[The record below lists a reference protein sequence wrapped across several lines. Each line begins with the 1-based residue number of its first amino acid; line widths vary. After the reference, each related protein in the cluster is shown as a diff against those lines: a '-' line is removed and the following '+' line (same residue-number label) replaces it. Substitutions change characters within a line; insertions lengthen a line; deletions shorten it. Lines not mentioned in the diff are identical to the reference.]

1 MAVSIKIS
9 KEDVSLEEIHFLF
22 ENPKTNFDIHYFDGT
37 EEDYFELEIRGFED
51 GQERKAK
58 KTLLNEIEKLR
69 EKDITGSII
78 LAWKNVD
85 YKGYNHDFIDI
96 GIAGEGEFEKIKTKK
111 DLFFMNENY
120 KGGLNYNLL
129 WTKEEIEEFQKIYEK
144 HHSLDVVIYDKL
156 YDLGWTKEDFY
167 VNPDYEKIKD
177 KIREIGIKMK
187 NTEEKYAYIE
197 KENGERID
205 LSKYFQEYPHNKDI
219 KIPSIEEK
227 GILKTNARGIFLE
240 KNQLIAIEAPEALWI
255 SDEESPLIEKVE
267 APKCTNLFLS
277 ECKNLKVENI
287 KIEEEGSLIME
298 IGDVYYNNNKNID
311 DKNYYDLKDEKTTYL
326 IAPNAIKIKLDNI
339 PNLKKVNAPNC
350 EIFHCLTA
358 PLLKEENLIVDED
371 CHIYLHDKEIMRDA
385 IIVLHTEDNIR
396 NKNLINKNL
405 INIGIISQEDNIRN
419 KNLINKNLMNIG
431 LVSQKEFDGK
441 DENYSILCSKEE
453 IRKVLNN
460 SKTEQDVKDF
470 IYEKLKSTNWNDF
483 KYNPNNLNIK
493 NKISQIAIDLKG
505 ASAFIEKENGEKI
518 DISRNI
524 RVKYL
529 SFGRVD
535 ELIIEKEQEEGKLVT
550 NVFNI
555 ECSNSMI
562 TSIEAPEARSI
573 YCENCEN
580 LEEIYA
586 PQCTYIYC
594 EEVPLLKE
602 ENMNVSYDCEIEGL
616 EKKNQLKR

>member
-1 MAVSIKIS
+1 MAVWIKIN
-9 KEDVSLEEIHFLF
+9 KEDVSLEEIQFLF

-37 EEDYFELEIRGFED
+37 KGDYFELEIRGFQE
-51 GQERKAK
+51 GQEKKAK
-58 KTLLNEIEKLR
+58 KTLLDEIEKLR
-69 EKDITGSII
+69 EKDITGSVI
-78 LAWKNVD
+78 LVWKNVD

-96 GIAGEGEFEKIKTKK
+96 GIAGEGEFNTIRMKE
-111 DLFFMNENY
+111 DLFFMNSKNY
-120 KGGLNYNLL
+120 KEGINYNLL

-197 KENGERID
+197 KENGEKID
-205 LSKYFQEYPHNKDI
+205 ISKYFQEYPHNKDI

-326 IAPNAIKIKLDNI
+326 IAPNAIKIKLDNM
-339 PNLKKVNAPNC
+339 PSLKKVDAPNC

-371 CHIYLHDKEIMRDA
+371 CHIYLNDREIIRDG
-385 IIVLHTEDNIR
+385 IIVLHTEDNIV
-396 NKNLINKNL
+396 NKNLI
-405 INIGIISQEDNIRN
+405 D
-419 KNLINKNLMNIG
+419 IG
-431 LVSQKEFDGK
+431 LTSQKEFDGE

-453 IRKVLNN
+453 IREVLNH

-483 KYNPNNLNIK
+483 KYNPNNLSIK

-505 ASAFIEKENGEKI
+505 AYAFIEKENGEKI
-518 DISRNI
+518 DISKNI
-524 RVKYL
+524 GRKYL
-529 SFGRVD
+529 YREEIS
-535 ELIIEKEQEEGKLVT
+535 ELILNRGQEEGKLIT
-550 NVFNI
+550 NVLNI

-562 TSIEAPEARSI
+562 SSIEAIEARNI
-573 YCENCEN
+573 HCENCEN

-602 ENMNVSYDCEIEGL
+602 ENMNLSYDCEIEGL

>member
-1 MAVSIKIS
+1 MAVWIKIS

-22 ENPKTNFDIHYFDGT
+22 ENPKNNFDIHYFDGT
-37 EEDYFELEIRGFED
+37 KGDYFELEIRGFEE
-51 GQERKAK
+51 GQEIKAK

-85 YKGYNHDFIDI
+85 YKGYNHNFIDI
-96 GIAGEGEFEKIKTKK
+96 GIAGEGEFEKIKTKE
-111 DLFFMNENY
+111 DLFFMNKNY

-187 NTEEKYAYIE
+187 EEKYAYIE
-197 KENGERID
+197 KENGEKID
-205 LSKYFQEYPHNKDI
+205 FSKYFQESPYKGDI

-267 APKCTNLFLS
+267 APKCTNLFLT

-287 KIEEEGSLIME
+287 KIEEEGSLIMW

-311 DKNYYDLKDEKTTYL
+311 DKNYYGIKDEKTTYL
-326 IAPNAIKIKLDNI
+326 IAPNATKIKLDNM
-339 PNLKKVNAPNC
+339 PYLKKVDAPNC

-358 PLLKEENLIVDED
+358 PLLKEENMIVDED
-371 CHIYLHDKEIMRDA
+371 CHIYLRDKNIMRDA

-405 INIGIISQEDNIRN
+405 INIG
-419 KNLINKNLMNIG
+419 LI
-431 LVSQKEFDGK
+431 SQKEFDGK
-441 DENYSILCSKEE
+441 DKNYSILCSKEE
-453 IRKVLNN
+453 IRNVLSY

-483 KYNPNNLNIK
+483 KYNPNNLSIK

-505 ASAFIEKENGEKI
+505 AYAFIEKENGEKI
-518 DISRNI
+518 DISKKIGR
-524 RVKYL
+524 KYL
-529 SFGRVD
+529 YRGKIS
-535 ELIIEKEQEEGKLVT
+535 ELILNREQEEGKLIT
-550 NVFNI
+550 NVLNI
-555 ECSNSMI
+555 KCSNSMI
-562 TSIEAPEARSI
+562 TSIEAIEARNI
-573 YCENCEN
+573 HCENCEN

-586 PQCTYIYC
+586 PQCTYIHC
-594 EEVPLLKE
+594 EETPLLKE

>member
-1 MAVSIKIS
+1 MA
-9 KEDVSLEEIHFLF
+9 E
-22 ENPKTNFDIHYFDGT
+22 
-37 EEDYFELEIRGFED
+37 
-51 GQERKAK
+51 
-58 KTLLNEIEKLR
+58 EIEKLR
-69 EKDITGSII
+69 
-78 LAWKNVD
+78 NVD
-85 YKGYNHDFIDI
+85 FSIDDEEQYLRYQDGQDMQDFLS
-96 GIAGEGEFEKIKTKK
+96 E
-111 DLFFMNENY
+111 L
-120 KGGLNYNLL
+120 
-129 WTKEEIEEFQKIYEK
+129 KE
-144 HHSLDVVIYDKL
+144 
-156 YDLGWTKEDFY
+156 
-167 VNPDYEKIKD
+167 
-177 KIREIGIKMK
+177 RERK
-187 NTEEKYAYIE
+187 EKYAYIE
-197 KENGERID
+197 KENGEKID
-205 LSKYFQEYPHNKDI
+205 LSKYFQESPHKGDI

-267 APKCTNLFLS
+267 APKCTNLFLT

-287 KIEEEGSLIME
+287 IIEEEGSLIMW

-311 DKNYYDLKDEKTTYL
+311 DKNYYGIKDEKTTYL
-326 IAPNAIKIKLDNI
+326 IAPNATKIKLDNM
-339 PNLKKVNAPNC
+339 PYLKKVDAPNC

-358 PLLKEENLIVDED
+358 PLLKEENMIVDED
-371 CHIYLHDKEIMRDA
+371 CHIYLCDKNIMRDA

-483 KYNPNNLNIK
+483 KHNPNNLNIK

-505 ASAFIEKENGEKI
+505 AYAFIEKENGEKI
-518 DISRNI
+518 DVSKNI
-524 RVKYL
+524 RRKFIYRKEREEI
-529 SFGRVD
+529 S
-535 ELIIEKEQEEGKLVT
+535 ELILNREQEEGKLIT
-550 NVFNI
+550 NVLNI

-562 TSIEAPEARSI
+562 TSIEAIEARNI
-573 YCENCEN
+573 HCENCEN

>member
-1 MAVSIKIS
+1 MAVWIKIN
-9 KEDVSLEEIHFLF
+9 KEDVSLEEIQFLF

-37 EEDYFELEIRGFED
+37 KGDYFELEIRGFQE
-51 GQERKAK
+51 GQEKKAK
-58 KTLLNEIEKLR
+58 KTLLDEIEKLR
-69 EKDITGSII
+69 EKDITGSVI
-78 LAWKNVD
+78 LVWKNVD

-96 GIAGEGEFEKIKTKK
+96 GIAGEGEFEKIKTKE
-111 DLFFMNENY
+111 DLFFMNKNY

-197 KENGERID
+197 KENGEKID
-205 LSKYFQEYPHNKDI
+205 LSKYFQESPHKGDI

-267 APKCTNLFLS
+267 APKCTNLFLT

-287 KIEEEGSLIME
+287 KIEEEGSLIMW

-311 DKNYYDLKDEKTTYL
+311 DKNYYGIKDEKTTYL
-326 IAPNAIKIKLDNI
+326 IAPNATKIKLDNM
-339 PNLKKVNAPNC
+339 PYLKKVDAPNC

-358 PLLKEENLIVDED
+358 PLLKEENMIVDED
-371 CHIYLHDKEIMRDA
+371 CHIYLRDKNIMRDA

-483 KYNPNNLNIK
+483 KHNPNNLNIK

-505 ASAFIEKENGEKI
+505 ASAFIEKENGEKM

-580 LEEIYA
+580 LETIKA
-586 PQCTYIYC
+586 PEC
-594 EEVPLLKE
+594 EELHCKNCPELKE
-602 ENMNVSYDCEIEGL
+602 ENMNLSYDCEIEGL
-616 EKKNQLKR
+616 EKRNQLKR

>member
-1 MAVSIKIS
+1 MAVWIKIN
-9 KEDVSLEEIHFLF
+9 KEDVSLEEIQFLF
-22 ENPKTNFDIHYFDGT
+22 ENPKNNLDIHFFDGT
-37 EEDYFELEIRGFED
+37 KGDYFELEIRGFQD
-51 GQERKAK
+51 GQEREAK
-58 KTLLNEIEKLR
+58 KAVLEEIEKIR
-69 EKDITGSII
+69 EEDKDIRGSIVFDWI
-78 LAWKNVD
+78 NKYVD
-85 YKGYNHDFIDI
+85 GKAIEDECVLGNI
-96 GIAGEGEFEKIKTKK
+96 GIAGKSLGFTFFKKESDLKDDIPTIEKRAI
-111 DLFFMNENY
+111 
-120 KGGLNYNLL
+120 LL
-129 WTKEEIEEFQKIYEK
+129 TKEEIDNVLREKGDLKKLIYEK
-144 HHSLDVVIYDKL
+144 LNSY
-156 YDLGWTKEDFY
+156 GWKWDRKHNPNNKET
-167 VNPDYEKIKD
+167 IKD
-177 KIREIGIKMK
+177 IDEIINDLVG
-187 NTEEKYAYIE
+187 KYAYIE
-197 KENGERID
+197 KDNGEKID
-205 LSKYFQEYPHNKDI
+205 LSKYFQESPHKGDI

-267 APKCTNLFLS
+267 APKCTNLFLT

-287 KIEEEGSLIME
+287 KIEEEGSLIMW

-311 DKNYYDLKDEKTTYL
+311 DKNYYDLKDNRTTYL
-326 IAPNAIKIKLDNI
+326 IAPNATEIRIENI

-350 EIFHCLTA
+350 EIFHCIESYQ
-358 PLLKEENLIVDED
+358 LKEENLIVDED
-371 CHIYLHDKEIMRDA
+371 CHIYLNDKEIMRDA

-405 INIGIISQEDNIRN
+405 INIG
-419 KNLINKNLMNIG
+419 LI
-431 LVSQKEFDGK
+431 SQKEFAGE

-453 IRKVLNN
+453 IRNVLSY

-505 ASAFIEKENGEKI
+505 AYAFIEKENGEKI
-518 DISRNI
+518 DLSKNI
-524 RVKYL
+524 GRKYL
-529 SFGRVD
+529 YQEIS
-535 ELIIEKEQEEGKLVT
+535 ELILNREQEEGKLIT
-550 NVFNI
+550 NVLNI

-562 TSIEAPEARSI
+562 SSIEAIEARNI
-573 YCENCEN
+573 HCENCEN

-602 ENMNVSYDCEIEGL
+602 ENMNLSYDCEIEGL

>member
-1 MAVSIKIS
+1 MAVWIKIN
-9 KEDVSLEEIHFLF
+9 KEDVSLEEIQFLF

-37 EEDYFELEIRGFED
+37 KGDYFELEIRGFQE
-51 GQERKAK
+51 GQEKKAK
-58 KTLLNEIEKLR
+58 KTLLDEIEKLR
-69 EKDITGSII
+69 EKDITGSVI

-96 GIAGEGEFEKIKTKK
+96 GIAGEGEFEKIKTKE
-111 DLFFMNENY
+111 DLFFMNKNY

-187 NTEEKYAYIE
+187 EEKYAYIE
-197 KENGERID
+197 KENGEKID
-205 LSKYFQEYPHNKDI
+205 FSKYFQESPYKGDI

-267 APKCTNLFLS
+267 APKCTNLFLT

-287 KIEEEGSLIME
+287 TIHKEGSLIMH
-298 IGDVYYNNNKNID
+298 IGDTYYNNNKNID
-311 DKNYYDLKDEKTTYL
+311 DKNYYDLKDNRTTYL
-326 IAPNAIKIKLDNI
+326 IAPNATEIRIDNI

-396 NKNLINKNL
+396 NKNLI
-405 INIGIISQEDNIRN
+405 S
-419 KNLINKNLMNIG
+419 IG
-431 LVSQKEFDGK
+431 LISQKEFAGE

-453 IRKVLNN
+453 ISNVLSY

-483 KYNPNNLNIK
+483 KYNPNNLSIK

-505 ASAFIEKENGEKI
+505 AYAFIEKENGEKI
-518 DISRNI
+518 DLSKNI
-524 RVKYL
+524 RRKYL
-529 SFGRVD
+529 YQEIS
-535 ELIIEKEQEEGKLVT
+535 ELILNREQEEGKLIT
-550 NVFNI
+550 NVLNI

-562 TSIEAPEARSI
+562 SSIEAIEARNI
-573 YCENCEN
+573 HCENCEN

-602 ENMNVSYDCEIEGL
+602 ENMNLSYDCEIEGL